1 MSACK
6 RCIALLGAL
15 AFTLAQGCKSTK
27 NPEQKFFDEVS
38 QLTKEQVMA
47 KGDDLFEKKRLE
59 EARKYYSF
67 LADSFPNDPLGR
79 RAGLKVG
86 DTFFAAKDLESLTE
100 ASLRYKDFAN
110 RFPNDPNRGYA
121 LMMLGKCSF
130 QQRRGPLR
138 DLASLR
144 EAADSFQQVVKLY
157 PNTDAAAQA
166 AEMLAQTTEDLAQH
180 ELIIARFYQRIGAL
194 GGARLRVNYLLAN
207 YPSSKAAQEAAGLRT
222 ELEQMSMPTKQSGTA
237 PQTSEPTVTPLP
249 QSKR

>member
-1 MSACK
+1 MIRGRICLAALGVLAVISAQ
-6 RCIALLGAL
+6 A
-15 AFTLAQGCKSTK
+15 CKSTK

-47 KGDDLFEKKRLE
+47 KGDQLVEKQRFE

-79 RAGLKVG
+79 RASLKVG
-86 DTFFAAKDLESLTE
+86 DTFFASKDLESLTE
-100 ASLRYKDFAN
+100 ASLRYKDFSN

-121 LMMLGKCSF
+121 LMMLGKCSY

-144 EAADSFQQVVKLY
+144 EAADSFKQVIKLF
-157 PNTDAAAQA
+157 PNTEAAKQA
-166 AEMLAQTTEDLAQH
+166 AEMLAVTTEDLAEH
-180 ELIIARFYQRIGAL
+180 ELIIARYYHRIGAFE
-194 GGARLRVNYLLAN
+194 GARLRLAYLSAN
-207 YPSSKAAQEAAGLRT
+207 YPNTKAAGEAASLQAEIER
-222 ELEQMSMPTKQSGTA
+222 MRRPTTPAATA
-237 PQTSEPTVTPLP
+237 PKSPDPTVTPLP